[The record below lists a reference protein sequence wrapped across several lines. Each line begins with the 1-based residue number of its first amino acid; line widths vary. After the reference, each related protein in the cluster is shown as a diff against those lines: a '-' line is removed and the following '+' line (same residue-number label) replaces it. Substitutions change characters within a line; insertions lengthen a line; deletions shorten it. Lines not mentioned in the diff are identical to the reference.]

1 VKLTRRSTLAWALA
15 WTGQAGAR
23 AAPRSRFVRAAPGG
37 FHLEGRPF
45 PFAGANLWCGP
56 YLGAEA
62 DFGDRDR
69 LKRELDR
76 LAALGITS
84 LRVLGASEAS
94 PLKHSVTPAF
104 HVPGRPYDQ
113 RLLRGLDF
121 LLAEMGARDLR
132 AVIYLT
138 NFWEWSGGMMAY
150 LYWTN
155 GGQYLDMNDPAHPW
169 PQFPDFSSRFY
180 GSERAVALYERHVR
194 AIVGRTNTV
203 TGRRYTEDPAILAW
217 QLANEP
223 RPGGSDAAA
232 DANMAA
238 FTGWIARTASLIK
251 RLDPNHLVSTGSE
264 GLKGC
269 VEQSGCVIAAH
280 SPAQVDYLTAHI
292 WPQNWGWIDPHDL
305 GGTHDKAQALTADYI
320 ARHTEFARQLGK
332 PLVIEEFGY
341 PRDGGSYEPGSPTT
355 FKDRFY
361 AQIQSAVL
369 ASVQAGGPLAG
380 SMFWAWAGEGRA
392 AHPDHQFR
400 PGDRAWLGD
409 PPHEPQGWYSVFD
422 VDESTKALIGAH
434 AAALRRASA

>member
-1 VKLTRRSTLAWALA
+1 
-15 WTGQAGAR
+15 
-23 AAPRSRFVRAAPGG
+23 
-37 FHLEGRPF
+37 
-45 PFAGANLWCGP
+45 
-56 YLGAEA
+56 
-62 DFGDRDR
+62 
-69 LKRELDR
+69 
-76 LAALGITS
+76 
-84 LRVLGASEAS
+84 VLGASEAS

-150 LYWTN
+150 LYWTD

-169 PQFPDFSSRFY
+169 PQFPDFSARFY
-180 GSERAVALYERHVR
+180 GSAQAVALYERHVR
-194 AIVGRTNTV
+194 AIVGRTNSIN
-203 TGRRYTEDPAILAW
+203 GRRYVDDPAIMAW

-232 DANMAA
+232 AANMAA
-238 FTGWIARTASLIK
+238 FTGWIARTAALIK

-269 VEQSGCVIAAH
+269 VEQAACVLAAH
-280 SPAQVDYLTAHI
+280 APVQVDYLTAHI
-292 WPQNWGWIDPHDL
+292 WPQNWGWIDPNDL
-305 GGTHDKAQALTADYI
+305 AGTHDKAQALTADYI
-320 ARHTEFARQLGK
+320 ARHTAFARQLGK

-341 PRDGGSYEPGSPTT
+341 PRDGGSYEPGSPTG

-361 AQIQSAVL
+361 EQIQSAVL

-400 PGDRAWLGD
+400 PGDRAFLGD

-422 VDESTKALIGAH
+422 IDESTKALIAAH
-434 AAALRRASA
+434 AAALKRVYA